1 MNRSK
6 IILLLLILVLN
17 VFLFSCKE
25 DKDEPINNN
34 QTQLVPDPLNSQLLT
49 LPGNGTPI
57 SLGEGLYETNY
68 LSFKDNQIG
77 GVYCSIADLG
87 EFQNLGSVNGKF
99 PVTLNQWA
107 IAQISHGYVVR
118 FSDEY
123 NTIYSRVFITKSVT
137 GVDGS
142 SAGLEIKYEYDWQE
156 PFNVPIEIRSNEPY
170 CTTYYKN
177 GEMKWNY
184 IWVQISYVMPVKAS
198 VQYDKTCEFIDD
210 VKAKDNALIVCFDV
224 EYMPDNW
231 SGIFEVSNGIST
243 KIIKLRRQGDQK
255 FIFAD

>member
-57 SLGEGLYETNY
+57 SLGEGLNETNY

-87 EFQNLGSVNGKF
+87 EF
-99 PVTLNQWA
+99 
-107 IAQISHGYVVR
+107 
-118 FSDEY
+118 
-123 NTIYSRVFITKSVT
+123 
-137 GVDGS
+137 
-142 SAGLEIKYEYDWQE
+142 
-156 PFNVPIEIRSNEPY
+156 
-170 CTTYYKN
+170 
-177 GEMKWNY
+177 
-184 IWVQISYVMPVKAS
+184 
-198 VQYDKTCEFIDD
+198 
-210 VKAKDNALIVCFDV
+210 
-224 EYMPDNW
+224 
-231 SGIFEVSNGIST
+231 
-243 KIIKLRRQGDQK
+243 
-255 FIFAD
+255 